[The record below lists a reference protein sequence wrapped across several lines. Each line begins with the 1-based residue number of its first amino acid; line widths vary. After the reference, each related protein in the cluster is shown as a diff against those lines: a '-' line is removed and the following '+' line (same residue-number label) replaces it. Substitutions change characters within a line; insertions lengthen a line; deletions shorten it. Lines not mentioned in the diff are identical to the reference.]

1 MQWISITATHILTI
15 FLIVLL
21 YLIIYID
28 DIVIQ
33 HATNNVDACT
43 HCAYLFLD
51 VAGIDTT
58 KFHCHSTR
66 AASTSYVADANVN
79 ISSILEA
86 VGWSNEHTFQ
96 KFYYKP
102 CAESSFN
109 LGSAVLDTYV
119 HQG

>member
-1 MQWISITATHILTI
+1 MPSGSHPRIYQKNGNLRKPTCKKLLVSFIQPCGPISKATI
-15 FLIVLL
+15 
-21 YLIIYID
+21 
-28 DIVIQ
+28 
-33 HATNNVDACT
+33 ACW
-43 HCAYLFLD
+43 CKSFLD

-66 AASTSYVADANVN
+66 AASSSYVADANVN
-79 ISSILEA
+79 ISCILEA

-102 CAESSFN
+102 CAETSFN